1 MNKRKV
7 ERFIIAEQQK
17 ANFIDLLSDL
27 MTMFDHKNIP
37 FKREFI
43 EWHLLKFGYVALCR
57 HNGTV
62 YCGFI
67 TTYDFDEYGLPKEGG
82 KATFM
87 TRFGFTVDGVIG
99 DDILIGYNKESRTPE
114 FTDYYAKMFGEV
126 DLSMLTN
133 VTKARVNP
141 IPVARDEKQK
151 KAIDKAMIDTENGKT
166 STIVSENALSDFVDG
181 DKGIKTVSVTEPNQ
195 IERIQYLSKFYDD
208 LLRRF
213 WTRYGHSLSSASKM
227 AQVSTE
233 ELQGYETLSMIR
245 PYDMLQAR
253 KKLYDMANEKW
264 NTDFSIDFSEPWQH
278 LKHVNENVSS
288 ETNSEESEVNTNE
301 TE

>member
-27 MTMFDHKNIP
+27 MTMFEHKNIP

-57 HNGTV
+57 HNDTV

-87 TRFGFTVDGVIG
+87 TRFGFIVEGVIG
-99 DDILIGYNKESRTPE
+99 EDILIGYNKESRTPE

-181 DKGIKTVSVTEPNQ
+181 DKGIKTVTVTEPNQ

-245 PYDMLQAR
+245 PYDMLTSR

-288 ETNSEESEVNTNE
+288 ETNSEESEVNNNE